1 MGKISFII
9 ISMQAKGD
17 IRANFEKLKT
27 DLRSIKY
34 LNPLE

>member
-1 MGKISFII
+1 
-9 ISMQAKGD
+9 MQAKGD

-34 LNPLE
+34 LNPLEQG